1 MMATQAP
8 TQTPNERRERAKNEV
23 LRLIEDRNTVLAQYY
38 NLVKQIEELDTDSS
52 TELLHEFCQ
61 QLVDYL
67 AAGHFEL
74 YRRIEEGNERRNNI
88 KKLSADIMPKIT
100 TTTQVAIAFNDLI
113 DHAGEIDG
121 EILEQLPDHL
131 ARLGEH
137 LATRIDLEDQLIN
150 TLLASSVKPDL
161 KSVTA

>member
-1 MMATQAP
+1 MATQAP
-8 TQTPNERRERAKNEV
+8 SQTPNERRERAKKEV

-38 NLVKQIEELDTDSS
+38 NLVKQIEDLDSASS
-52 TELLHEFCQ
+52 AEMLHEFCQ

-74 YRRIEEGNERRNNI
+74 YRRIEEGNERRGDI
-88 KKLSADIMPKIT
+88 KKISAEIMPKIT

-113 DHAGEIDG
+113 DNAEEIDST
-121 EILEQLPDHL
+121 ILGQLPDHL
-131 ARLGEH
+131 TRLGEH

-150 TLLASSVKPDL
+150 TLLANTVKPEL
-161 KSVTA
+161 KTVSA